1 MRIEAS
7 WGIGPCHT
15 SAARAL
21 VLALLVAAPA
31 CSSRVIDAGSDGG
44 SAPAPATD
52 AGAPATEP
60 EEELPP
66 PPALAW
72 CDVQPIIADK
82 CGRCHGKPTQNGAPF
97 SLIDYADTQAVDS
110 HGRRRYERM
119 QTAIETDLMPAL
131 FVKLE
136 PPAAPLTEAERRQ
149 LLDWLAAQAPL
160 SPDGGGGDA
169 ESCVAAR

>member
-1 MRIEAS
+1 LAV
-7 WGIGPCHT
+7 WFT
-15 SAARAL
+15 AA
-21 VLALLVAAPA
+21 A
-31 CSSRVIDAGSDGG
+31 CSSRVIDARSDGG
-44 SAPAPATD
+44 SASAPTG

-60 EEELPP
+60 EAELPP

-97 SLIDYADTQAVDS
+97 SLIDYADTQVVDS
-110 HGRRRYERM
+110 HGRPRYERM

-136 PPAAPLTEAERRQ
+136 PAVAPLTEAERGQ

-160 SPDGGGGDA
+160 SPEGGGGDA
-169 ESCVAAR
+169 EACVAAR

>member
-1 MRIEAS
+1 MRIEAR
-7 WGIGPCHT
+7 WGMGRFRS

-21 VLALLVAAPA
+21 TWALLISGFA
-31 CSSRVIDAGSDGG
+31 CSSRVIDAPSGG
-44 SAPAPATD
+44 ARASAPA
-52 AGAPATEP
+52 AGAPTEP

-82 CGRCHGKPTQNGAPF
+82 CGRCHGKPAQHGAPF
-97 SLIDYADTQAVDS
+97 SLIDHADTQAIDS
-110 HGRRRYERM
+110 HGRPRYERM

-136 PPAAPLTEAERRQ
+136 PPVAPLTEAERGQ

-160 SPDGGGGDA
+160 SPEGAGGDA
-169 ESCVAAR
+169 EACVAAR